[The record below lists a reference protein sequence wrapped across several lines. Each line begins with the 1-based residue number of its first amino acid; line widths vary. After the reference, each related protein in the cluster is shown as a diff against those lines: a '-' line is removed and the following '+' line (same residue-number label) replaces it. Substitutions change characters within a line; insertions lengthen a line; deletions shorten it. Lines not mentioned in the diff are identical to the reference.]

1 MASGD
6 RYVPIDETEMREL
19 MTRIGFETITLPRT
33 TELVFQRQVETTAGK
48 KFPYAVRV
56 YSSVAHGNSRGVGE
70 DAIRVVLIDLDE
82 ENPKF
87 QFMKVIGEGTKKA
100 GRRIYRT
107 KSAMAT
113 LEARCR
119 EYFTHVIKNPCP
131 KCGSVM
137 AVRNSKNGQFLGCTK
152 FRTGCRGTRE
162 IES

>member
-1 MASGD
+1 MAAGD

-19 MTRIGFETITLPRT
+19 MTRIGFETIALPRT
-33 TELVFQRQVETTAGK
+33 TELVFQRQIETSAGK